1 MKTKE
6 NKKLL
11 VYFVRAVP
19 VAIVI
24 IYVVTLIYG
33 EEYFDSVNTIL
44 SFSFNI
50 LSLLISV
57 IALFISIFTYSSI
70 DSVNMISSMEGN
82 VLCNENYNAEYASLV
97 DKFSDC
103 MDANELEEKL
113 FLTLSENLK
122 DKSGTCMQ
130 FTDRI
135 QEILD
140 CILWYAYTD
149 TKTEKYQEH
158 TRIIIGYLED
168 NYKKFNAISN
178 GNQYVLNEHIKLIKN
193 VLKYQEV
200 THVSGKPDPSSEML
214 NIRGRMFQNSVSKT
228 IYYDYLGLEYHKKA
242 VSFLRSLADFEG
254 TEFMQE
260 SMRKIAE
267 YNYSEDDKKELF
279 LYLSKAREAFEK
291 AAESSSDDILWKGY
305 ITFNKAR
312 IDLLRLVILNKFD
325 ENWDK
330 GIRESVYSRYGVMK
344 IFAPKENV
352 SFLHKE
358 FEKEYY
364 YAEATYVS
372 MRAFFGMNDEKT
384 KADAEKILE
393 NISELTEV
401 NDRIYDRIKVYAK
414 DVIDTIDKRNS
425 LPVKS

>member
-24 IYVVTLIYG
+24 IYIVTLIYG

-103 MDANELEEKL
+103 MNAEELEEKL
-113 FLTLSENLK
+113 FQTLSTSLKEN
-122 DKSGTCMQ
+122 SNTCMQ

-149 TKTEKYQEH
+149 TKNEKYKEH
-158 TRIIIGYLED
+158 TRIIIGYLDE

-178 GNQYVLNEHIKLIKN
+178 GNQYILSEHIKLIKN

-200 THVSGKPDPSSEML
+200 THTGGKPDPSSEML
-214 NIRGRMFQNSVSKT
+214 NIRGRMFQNAVSKT

-242 VSFLRSLADFEG
+242 VALLRSLIGFEG

-260 SMRKIAE
+260 NMGKIAGHS
-267 YNYSEDDKKELF
+267 YSESDKRELF

-291 AAESSSDDILWKGY
+291 AAESSADDILWKGY

-312 IDLLRLVILNKFD
+312 IDLLRLVLLNKFD

-330 GIRESVYSRYGVMK
+330 GIREAIYSRYGVMK
-344 IFAPKENV
+344 IFAPKGEK

-372 MRAFFGMNDEKT
+372 MRTYLKTNDEDSKT
-384 KADAEKILE
+384 AAEKILE
-393 NISELTEV
+393 DIPKEDGGIYNRA
-401 NDRIYDRIKVYAK
+401 RIYAN
-414 DVIDTIDKRNS
+414 DVLKTIDGRNA
-425 LPVKS
+425 